1 MQKKW
6 AAATAAAARGITMA
20 EPDVY
25 LEKLS
30 AFSRMLHLENLSVSP
45 KETEDA
51 ARLLIAL
58 GMDDRE
64 RVKTALRTVYA
75 KSREEQITFDR
86 VFDGFFLSEEQIRR
100 QAKEQMEREQE
111 LAQHRREAEEEL
123 QLNGQPMDLSEKQ
136 RETYA
141 AMPEEARQRLRGFM
155 EKYRGT
161 AERNPKLYGDF
172 IHSVFTRAIMEQQML
187 MENAGVGGQEMDP
200 EIGILYRDI
209 SQFKDTEIPKAIE
222 LIQAVAREINGELA
236 AKGHSGGHMG
246 KLDFRRHHPQGTGN
260 RRQLLPP
267 ALPEEARQTEASGA
281 AVRCVRLHGAVFGIC
296 PAVHPEPEPGLGKL
310 PGISV
315 LRNGGGSGRLPA
327 AEYGPVPQLRKGFR
341 DLRPGYG
348 LGRSTG
354 DSVCHAS
361 KRAGGVRDA
370 AHPLRHQNH
379 RPAPGGRGG
388 AGGKASGGT
397 GDLPEPYPGG
407 EVAVYQK
414 RSDHGVH
421 LPHGIVQHPAGAG
434 LGLPQT
440 DKGNVNKLTALRA
453 VGASGR
459 KLPDGFDGW
468 S

>member
-111 LAQHRREAEEEL
+111 LEQHRKEAEEEL

-161 AERNPKLYGDF
+161 AERNPKLYGD
-172 IHSVFTRAIMEQQML
+172 
-187 MENAGVGGQEMDP
+187 
-200 EIGILYRDI
+200 Y
-209 SQFKDTEIPKAIE
+209 
-222 LIQAVAREINGELA
+222 IN
-236 AKGHSGGHMG
+236 
-246 KLDFRRHHPQGTGN
+246 
-260 RRQLLPP
+260 
-267 ALPEEARQTEASGA
+267 
-281 AVRCVRLHGAVFGIC
+281 
-296 PAVHPEPEPGLGKL
+296 
-310 PGISV
+310 
-315 LRNGGGSGRLPA
+315 
-327 AEYGPVPQLRKGFR
+327 
-341 DLRPGYG
+341 
-348 LGRSTG
+348 
-354 DSVCHAS
+354 
-361 KRAGGVRDA
+361 
-370 AHPLRHQNH
+370 
-379 RPAPGGRGG
+379 
-388 AGGKASGGT
+388 
-397 GDLPEPYPGG
+397 
-407 EVAVYQK
+407 
-414 RSDHGVH
+414 
-421 LPHGIVQHPAGAG
+421 
-434 LGLPQT
+434 
-440 DKGNVNKLTALRA
+440 
-453 VGASGR
+453 
-459 KLPDGFDGW
+459 
-468 S
+468 